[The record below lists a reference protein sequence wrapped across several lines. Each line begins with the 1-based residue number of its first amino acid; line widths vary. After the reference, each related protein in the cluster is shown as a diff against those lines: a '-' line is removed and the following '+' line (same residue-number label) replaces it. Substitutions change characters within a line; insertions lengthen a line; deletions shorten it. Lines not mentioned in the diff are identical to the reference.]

1 MYKRLFSIFGL
12 ATQIRT
18 DGQSSLMKSIWPHV
32 MRLLGIEQLVG
43 TAMSSDSN
51 GIAENRIKTLRRMF
65 NPIMERLGATGWKFA
80 TPTIQVIA
88 NATPNSDSEITP
100 EQLVLAYAPRRIT
113 DLIHDVSTLPD
124 SDIKRLLED
133 RATVMEAKKMATL
146 SPRRLTRLT

>member
-1 MYKRLFSIFGL
+1 MC
-12 ATQIRT
+12 IR
-18 DGQSSLMKSIWPHV
+18 D
-32 MRLLGIEQLVG
+32 RFGIEQLVG

-80 TPTIQVIA
+80 TTAVQAIA
-88 NATPNSDSEITP
+88 NATPSTDSELTP
-100 EQLVLAYAPRRIT
+100 ERLVLSFSPRRVT

-133 RATVMEAKKMATL
+133 RAAVMEDANVGPAASTMKSTL
-146 SPRRLTRLT
+146 RNGKSSIAQVSEFACVTGKSRA